1 MSIAY
6 YKNITLTL
14 AIVFLF
20 SCSSTKLAYNYADFF
35 VLNWFESY
43 IDLNESQRSDF
54 KKRVEIFFVWHRKS
68 ELPKV
73 ILFLEDIKFRYKGG
87 LKKEDISWISDQSKT
102 FLGRILNHIDE
113 DLVAILL
120 TISDSQVLQ
129 AKEAMLEKEDDWL
142 IKQSKMTSDELHSH
156 ILKRLY
162 EFLEDWMGNLEAHQ
176 RKQIAAWI
184 KADPNWISIKLRN
197 REKFQNDL
205 IDILKYKHSLK
216 DNIYSWIRY
225 PSSHWTQE
233 YKKNIKDK
241 KKEWEEI
248 TFKIDTNSLPR
259 QRKRF
264 IIKLDE
270 LIEDFRDIA
279 GIEGKISKE
288 KKVEK

>member
-68 ELPKV
+68 DLPKV

-113 DLVAILL
+113 DLAAVLF

-142 IKQSKMTSDELHSH
+142 IKQSKMTSDELHFH
-156 ILKRLY
+156 VLKRLY

-176 RKQIAAWI
+176 KKQIAAWI
-184 KADPNWISIKLRN
+184 KTDPNWILIKLRN

-241 KKEWEEI
+241 KREWEEI
-248 TFKIDTNSLPR
+248 TFKIDSNSLPR
-259 QRKRF
+259 QRKHF

-279 GIEGKISKE
+279 GIEGNVFKE

>member
-1 MSIAY
+1 MSFSEI
-6 YKNITLTL
+6 I
-14 AIVFLF
+14 ILF

-87 LKKEDISWISDQSKT
+87 LKKEDISWISDQSKI
-102 FLGRILNHIDE
+102 FWDRILNHIEE
-113 DLVAILL
+113 DLSAFLL

-142 IKQSKMTSDELHSH
+142 IKQSKMTSDELHFH
-156 ILKRLY
+156 VLKRLY

-225 PSSHWTQE
+225 PSSRWTQE

-241 KKEWEEI
+241 KREWEEI
-248 TFKIDTNSLPR
+248 TFKIDSNSLPR
-259 QRKRF
+259 QRKRV

-279 GIEGKISKE
+279 GIEGNVFKE

>member
-102 FLGRILNHIDE
+102 FLDRILNHIDE
-113 DLVAILL
+113 DLAAVLF

-176 RKQIAAWI
+176 KKQIAAWI
-184 KADPNWISIKLRN
+184 KTDPNWILIKLRN

-225 PSSHWTQE
+225 PSSRWTQE

-241 KKEWEEI
+241 KREWEEI
-248 TFKIDTNSLPR
+248 TFKIDSNSLPR
-259 QRKRF
+259 QRKHF

-279 GIEGKISKE
+279 GIEGNVFKE

>member
-102 FLGRILNHIDE
+102 FLDRILNHIDE
-113 DLVAILL
+113 DLAAVLF
-120 TISDSQVLQ
+120 TISDSQVFQ
-129 AKEAMLEKEDDWL
+129 AKKAMLEKEDDWL

-225 PSSHWTQE
+225 PSSRWTQE

-241 KKEWEEI
+241 KREWEEI
-248 TFKIDTNSLPR
+248 TFKIDSNSLPH

-279 GIEGKISKE
+279 GIEGKIFKE
-288 KKVEK
+288 KR

>member
-102 FLGRILNHIDE
+102 FLDRILNHIEE
-113 DLVAILL
+113 DLAAFLL

-176 RKQIAAWI
+176 KNRLQLGL
-184 KADPNWISIKLRN
+184 KLTPIG
-197 REKFQNDL
+197 F
-205 IDILKYKHSLK
+205 
-216 DNIYSWIRY
+216 
-225 PSSHWTQE
+225 
-233 YKKNIKDK
+233 
-241 KKEWEEI
+241 
-248 TFKIDTNSLPR
+248 
-259 QRKRF
+259 
-264 IIKLDE
+264 
-270 LIEDFRDIA
+270 
-279 GIEGKISKE
+279 
-288 KKVEK
+288 

>member
-113 DLVAILL
+113 DLAAILL

-142 IKQSKMTSDELHSH
+142 IKQSKMTSDELHYHVLS
-156 ILKRLY
+156 RLY

-176 RKQIAAWI
+176 KKQISAWI
-184 KADPNWISIKLRN
+184 KADPNWVLIKLKN
-197 REKFQNDL
+197 REKYQNDF
-205 IDILKYKHSLK
+205 IDILKYKDSLK
-216 DNIYSWIRY
+216 DNIYSWILY
-225 PSSHWTQE
+225 PNSHWTQE
-233 YKKNIKDK
+233 YKINIKDK

-248 TFKIDTNSLPR
+248 TFRIDRNLVPR
-259 QRKRF
+259 QRKRV
-264 IIKLDE
+264 IIKLDG

-279 GIEGKISKE
+279 GIEDNIFKE
-288 KKVEK
+288 

>member
-73 ILFLEDIKFRYKGG
+73 ILFLKDIKFRYKGG

-248 TFKIDTNSLPR
+248 TFKIDSNSLPH
-259 QRKRF
+259 QRKRV

-279 GIEGKISKE
+279 GIEGNVFKE

>member
-54 KKRVEIFFVWHRKS
+54 KKRVDKFFIWHRKS

-73 ILFLEDIKFRYKGG
+73 VLFLENIKFRYKGG
-87 LKKEDISWISDQSKT
+87 LKKEDISWISDQSKI
-102 FLGRILNHIDE
+102 FLDRILNHIEE
-113 DLVAILL
+113 DLVAVLF
-120 TISDSQVLQ
+120 TISDSQVLR

-156 ILKRLY
+156 VLSRLY
-162 EFLEDWMGNLEAHQ
+162 EFLEDWMGSLEVHQ
-176 RKQIAAWI
+176 KKQIAAWI
-184 KADPNWISIKLRN
+184 KTDPNWVLIKLRN

-205 IDILKYKHSLK
+205 IEILKYKHLLK

-233 YKKNIKDK
+233 YKRNIEDK
-241 KKEWEEI
+241 KREWEEI
-248 TFKIDTNSLPR
+248 TFKIDSNSLPR
-259 QRKRF
+259 QKKSV

-279 GIEGKISKE
+279 GIEGKIFKG

>member
-102 FLGRILNHIDE
+102 FLDRILNHIE
-113 DLVAILL
+113 EELAAFLL

-142 IKQSKMTSDELHSH
+142 IKQSKMTSDELHFH
-156 ILKRLY
+156 VLKRLY

-176 RKQIAAWI
+176 KKQIAAWV
-184 KADPNWISIKLRN
+184 KTDPNWILIKLRN

-225 PSSHWTQE
+225 PSSRWTQE

-241 KKEWEEI
+241 KREWEEI
-248 TFKIDTNSLPR
+248 TFKIDSNSLPH

-279 GIEGKISKE
+279 GI
-288 KKVEK
+288 

>member
-120 TISDSQVLQ
+120 TISDSQVLH

-142 IKQSKMTSDELHSH
+142 IEQSKMTSDELHSH
-156 ILKRLY
+156 VLSRLY
-162 EFLEDWMGNLEAHQ
+162 EFLEDWMGSLEVHQ
-176 RKQIAAWI
+176 KKQIAAWV
-184 KADPNWISIKLRN
+184 KTDPNWILIKLRN

-205 IDILKYKHSLK
+205 IDILKYKHLLK

-233 YKKNIKDK
+233 YTRNIEDK
-241 KKEWEEI
+241 KKEWETV
-248 TFKIDTNSLPR
+248 TFKIDSNSLPR
-259 QRKRF
+259 QRKRVL
-264 IIKLDE
+264 IRLDE

-279 GIEGKISKE
+279 GVDGEILKE
-288 KKVEK
+288 

>member
-1 MSIAY
+1 MSITY
-6 YKNITLTL
+6 YKNITLALTMTV
-14 AIVFLF
+14 II
-20 SCSSTKLAYNYADFF
+20 SCSTTNLAYNYADFL

-43 IDLNESQRSDF
+43 VDLNESQRSDF
-54 KKRVEIFFVWHRKS
+54 KKKADNFFTWHRKS

-73 ILFLEDIKFRYKGG
+73 ILFLEDIKFRYKEG
-87 LKKEDISWISDQSKT
+87 LKKEDISWISDQSKI
-102 FLGRILNHIDE
+102 FWDRILNHIEE
-113 DLVAILL
+113 DLAAFLF

-156 ILKRLY
+156 VLSRLY
-162 EFLEDWMGNLEAHQ
+162 EFLEDWMGSLEIHQ
-176 RKQIAAWI
+176 KKQISAWV
-184 KADPNWISIKLRN
+184 KTDLNWILIKLRN

-205 IDILKYKHSLK
+205 INLLKYKHSLK

-233 YKKNIKDK
+233 YKENIKDK
-241 KKEWEEI
+241 KREWEEI
-248 TFKIDTNSLPR
+248 AFKIDSNSLPR
-259 QRKRF
+259 QRKRV

-270 LIEDFRDIA
+270 LIEDFKDIA
-279 GIEGKISKE
+279 GIEGNVFKE

>member
-102 FLGRILNHIDE
+102 FLDRILNHIDE
-113 DLVAILL
+113 DLAAVLF

-142 IKQSKMTSDELHSH
+142 IKQSKMTSDELHFH
-156 ILKRLY
+156 VLKRLY

-176 RKQIAAWI
+176 KKQIAAWI
-184 KADPNWISIKLRN
+184 KTDPNWILIKLRN

>member
-120 TISDSQVLQ
+120 TISDSQVLH

>member
-1 MSIAY
+1 MSRTY
-6 YKNITLTL
+6 FKNISLIL
-14 AIVFLF
+14 AIAFLI
-20 SCSSTKLAYNYADFF
+20 SCSSTKLAYNYADFLL
-35 VLNWFESY
+35 LNGFESY
-43 IDLNESQRSDF
+43 VDLNQSQRSDF
-54 KKRVEIFFVWHRKS
+54 KKKVEKFFTWHRKS

-73 ILFLEDIKFRYKGG
+73 VLFLEDIKFRYKGG
-87 LKKEDISWISDQSKT
+87 LNKEDISWISDQLKI
-102 FLGRILNHIDE
+102 FWDRILNHIEE
-113 DLVAILL
+113 DLVAFLL
-120 TISDSQVLQ
+120 TINDAQVLQ

-142 IKQSKMTSDELHSH
+142 IKQSKMTSDELHSY

>member
-73 ILFLEDIKFRYKGG
+73 ILFLEDIKFHYKGG
-87 LKKEDISWISDQSKT
+87 LKKEDITWISDQSKT
-102 FLGRILNHIDE
+102 FLDRILTHIDE
-113 DLVAILL
+113 DLAAVLL

>member
-113 DLVAILL
+113 DLAAILL

-142 IKQSKMTSDELHSH
+142 IKQSKMTSDELHFH
-156 ILKRLY
+156 VLKRLY

-176 RKQIAAWI
+176 KKQIAAWI
-184 KADPNWISIKLRN
+184 KTDPNWILIKLRN

-225 PSSHWTQE
+225 PSSRWTQE

-241 KKEWEEI
+241 KREWEEI
-248 TFKIDTNSLPR
+248 TFKIDSNSLPR
-259 QRKRF
+259 QRKHF

-279 GIEGKISKE
+279 GIEGNVFKE

>member
-113 DLVAILL
+113 DLVAVLL

-142 IKQSKMTSDELHSH
+142 IKQSKMTSDELHFH
-156 ILKRLY
+156 VLKRLY

-225 PSSHWTQE
+225 PSSRWTQE

-241 KKEWEEI
+241 KREWEEI
-248 TFKIDTNSLPR
+248 TFKIDSNSLPR
-259 QRKRF
+259 QRKHF

-270 LIEDFRDIA
+270 LIENFRDIA
-279 GIEGKISKE
+279 GIEGNVFKE

>member
-54 KKRVEIFFVWHRKS
+54 KKRVDNFFTWHRKS

-73 ILFLEDIKFRYKGG
+73 VLFLENIKFRYKGG
-87 LKKEDISWISDQSKT
+87 LKKEDISWISDQSKI
-102 FLGRILNHIDE
+102 FLDRILNHIEE
-113 DLVAILL
+113 DLVAVLF
-120 TISDSQVLQ
+120 TISDSQVLR

-156 ILKRLY
+156 VLSRLY
-162 EFLEDWMGNLEAHQ
+162 EFLEDWMGSLEVHQ
-176 RKQIAAWI
+176 KKQIAAWI
-184 KADPNWISIKLRN
+184 KTDPNWVLIKLRN

-205 IDILKYKHSLK
+205 IEILKYKHLLK

-233 YKKNIKDK
+233 YKRNIEDK
-241 KKEWEEI
+241 KREWEEI
-248 TFKIDTNSLPR
+248 TFKIDSNSLPR
-259 QRKRF
+259 QRKSV

-270 LIEDFRDIA
+270 LIEDFRGIA
-279 GIEGKISKE
+279 GIEGKAFKE